1 MKRDRTQQRLDQL
14 RTAGLRPDTEASI
27 ATLRDALAQDTS
39 NYVTA
44 KAASIIETAQIRD
57 LTPEMLA
64 AYERLFTDPKGKD
77 RGCEGLT
84 AIAKA
89 LYAIDYHEP
98 APYLRGIRHVQME
111 GYGGNSDVATGLR
124 GICALALAQTRYERT
139 LDELVLLLTDRYPQP
154 RWSAARALGC
164 TGLESVIPLLMFKVL
179 TGDEEPQV
187 SAECMIAMLTLSVN
201 QTLPFVI
208 EQLDSSDADRA
219 ECAAIALGT
228 VRDEKAF
235 TALREKWDSTAFG
248 PIRERILHAMSAS
261 RTDTAIDFLLSLLIR
276 EPARTALLVANAL
289 TLHKRDER
297 ICRLVQ
303 EAVNKRPE
311 KDLPKTVLSS
321 FGSTGTV

>member
-14 RTAGLRPDTEASI
+14 RTASLRPDTEASI
-27 ATLRDALAQDTS
+27 TILREALTQDTS

-44 KAASIIETAQIRD
+44 KAAAIIESALIRD
-57 LTPEMLA
+57 LTPELLA
-64 AYERLFTDPKGKD
+64 AFDRLFTDPKGKD
-77 RGCEGLT
+77 RGCEALT

-89 LYAIDYHEP
+89 LYAIDYQEP
-98 APYLRGIRHVQME
+98 APYLRGIRHTQME
-111 GYGGNSDVATGLR
+111 GFGGNTDVATGLR
-124 GICALALAQTRYERT
+124 GVCALALAQTRYERT
-139 LDELVLLLTDRYPQP
+139 LEELVLLLTDRYPQP

-164 TGLESVIPLLMFKVL
+164 TGLDAVIPLLMFKVL

-187 SAECMIAMLTLSVN
+187 LAECMIAMLALSVGR
-201 QTLPFVI
+201 TLPFVI

-219 ECAAIALGT
+219 ECAAIALGS

-261 RTDTAIDFLLSLLIR
+261 RTDTAIEFLLNLLAR
-276 EPARTALLVANAL
+276 EPARTATLAANAL
-289 TLHKRDER
+289 ALHKRDER
-297 ICRLVQ
+297 ICRLVH
-303 EAVNKRPE
+303 EAVNKRAAA
-311 KDLPKTVLSS
+311 DLPKSVLSS